1 MIEHCIS
8 ALSQFNKEKSYQLYI
23 TECLRM
29 ITENTARFGGGS
41 YMQLKYSE
49 LIEPKPQDNRT
60 ADEIIQGIKTKVN
73 NLNKN

>member
-1 MIEHCIS
+1 
-8 ALSQFNKEKSYQLYI
+8 
-23 TECLRM
+23 M